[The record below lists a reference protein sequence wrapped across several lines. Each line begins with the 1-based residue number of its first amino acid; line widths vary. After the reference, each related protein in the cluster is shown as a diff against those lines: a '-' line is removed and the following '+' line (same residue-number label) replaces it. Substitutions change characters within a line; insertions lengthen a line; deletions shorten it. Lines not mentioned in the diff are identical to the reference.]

1 MIKYSTFFIPLI
13 LNIVYTFNIPL
24 LIASENLPLQSLLT
38 KESKPIDSGF
48 LISASDIQS
57 HKKINGQKD
66 YIFIDIRNSDLFQK
80 VRISGSINVQLFAIK
95 TKVFLKTKQLVLVNE
110 GFGYKN
116 LIQECR
122 RLRKKGFKSVHILK
136 GGLNAWQKSGGYI
149 EGNYFAKKDLNIIKP
164 HSFFQDKN
172 YENII
177 VINIYRLD
185 SPEPKALIP
194 ETINIPFS
202 GNTSRLIDDLKET
215 ILSSTNDDLLYI
227 MISDGYN
234 LISNYIKEIDKN
246 ISDTIF
252 YFKGGTQ
259 EYKQFLKKQALIW
272 EPKKQ
277 IKTGKRCNVC
287 N

>member
-1 MIKYSTFFIPLI
+1 MIKYSSFFIALI
-13 LNIVYTFNIPL
+13 LNIVYIFNIPL
-24 LIASENLPLQSLLT
+24 LIASEILPLQSLLT

-48 LISASDIQS
+48 LISASDIQN
-57 HKKINGQKD
+57 HKKFEGQKD
-66 YIFIDIRNSDLFQK
+66 FIFIDIRKSDLFQK
-80 VRISGSINVQLFAIK
+80 VRIPNSINIQLFAIK
-95 TKVFLKTKQLVLVNE
+95 TKVFLKTKQLILVNE

-122 RLRKKGFKSVHILK
+122 RLRKNGFKSVQILK
-136 GGLNAWQKSGGYI
+136 GGLNAWQKSGGNI
-149 EGNYFAKKDLNIIKP
+149 EGDYFAKKDLNIIKP

-177 VINIYRLD
+177 VINIYRPD
-185 SPEPKALIP
+185 SPEPKTLIP
-194 ETINIPFS
+194 DTINIKFS
-202 GNTSRLIDDLKET
+202 GDTSRFIEDLKET
-215 ILSSTNDDLLYI
+215 ILFNTNDDLIYI

-234 LISNYIKEIDKN
+234 LISNHIKEIDKN

-252 YFKGGTQ
+252 YFKGGIQ

-272 EPKKQ
+272 DPKKQ

-287 N
+287 D